1 MFSTLSWQQQVP
13 KSTQFDD
20 VYFSLENGLDESFYV
35 FIQHNQLVSR
45 FKQMS
50 QSQIFTIG
58 ELGFGVGLNFLNTAQ
73 VFCQHTPE
81 DGCLNFISFEQ
92 YPVLVADLQRALQP
106 WQTYFPQLIIPFV
119 EQYISLTNG
128 LNILE
133 LISQRIYLYLYIG
146 DVTEGLAN
154 IVPPRKVDAW
164 YLDGFSPAKNP
175 QMWQKEL
182 FEQMIKHSKSQAT
195 FATFTSAGWVR
206 RNLETAGFIVEK
218 APGFGKKR
226 QMSFGYL
233 K

>member
-1 MFSTLSWQQQVP
+1 MFSPLGWQQQIP
-13 KSTQFDD
+13 KSAQFDD

-45 FKQMS
+45 FKQMPP
-50 QSQIFTIG
+50 QGNFTIG

-73 VFCQHTPE
+73 VFCQHAPK
-81 DGCLNFISFEQ
+81 DCCLNFISFER
-92 YPVLVADLQRALQP
+92 YPVNLVDLQCALQP
-106 WQTYFPQLIIPFV
+106 WQTYFSQLFTSFV
-119 EQYISLTNG
+119 EQYSLLRNG
-128 LNILE
+128 PNVFEI
-133 LISQRIYLYLYIG
+133 IPKRVYLYLYIS
-146 DVTEGLAN
+146 DVAEGLAN
-154 IVPPRKVDAW
+154 IVLPQKVDAW

-182 FEQMIKHSKSQAT
+182 FERMVNHSKSQAT

-206 RNLETAGFIVEK
+206 RNLEITGFIVEK

-226 QMSFGYL
+226 QMCFGYL